1 MTCLPQTLPACRA
14 PRIRLTEFTPAVLRL
29 QDNGCT
35 TGSLEII
42 SSTGG
47 LLCLS
52 KPLNRGSR
60 IKLMFLID
68 NGPVLGAAEMLSPVS
83 WTRQPFRFVALAY
96 GDQRRLRAAVQS
108 SLGLNPGERGWIE
121 NYRAMLV
128 HRNPP
133 RRGVFRVVL
142 ETLTLLTLCLG
153 SAMYNSRS
161 FCRFPWWYSMG
172 CLGWWCLDARQK

>member
-1 MTCLPQTLPACRA
+1 MPPPNFAACRA
-14 PRIRLTEFTPAVLRL
+14 PRIRLTEFTSAVLRL
-29 QDNGCT
+29 ADGGCI

-42 SSTGG
+42 SPTGG

-52 KPLNRGSR
+52 KPVNRGSR
-60 IKLMFLID
+60 IKLMFLTD
-68 NGPVLGAAEMLSPVS
+68 EGPVLGAAELLSPVS

-96 GDQRRLRAAVQS
+96 ADQRRLRAAVQS

-121 NYRAMLV
+121 KYRAMLV
-128 HRNPP
+128 HRNRP

-153 SAMYNSRS
+153 SAMYNSKS
-161 FCRFPWWYSMG
+161 FARFPWWYSMG